1 MEPYQLWPVGVRQ
14 IGETIMTDK
23 KPDAESDAAR
33 NGADA
38 DKNREEL
45 VKRAEKGIEDAKGKK
60 PKDQI

>member
-1 MEPYQLWPVGVRQ
+1 
-14 IGETIMTDK
+14 MTDK

-33 NGADA
+33 SGADA